1 MVFLSLFLDSFL
13 HQFQVFLHPLG
24 GVAQHW
30 SRQNRQIFL
39 SENVVNLAVF
49 TPDMEDQTVLL
60 LEGVEA
66 ERALV
71 VVHQVGEGVL
81 QLPDEM
87 PAEVSLQVVEVGG
100 GLMAHLALQ
109 VKVALSVQRL
119 LL

>member
-1 MVFLSLFLDSFL
+1 MVQD
-13 HQFQVFLHPLG
+13 
-24 GVAQHW
+24 W
-30 SRQNRQIFL
+30 SWQNRQIFL

-71 VVHQVGEGVL
+71 VVHQVSEGVL

-87 PAEVSLQVVEVGG
+87 SAEVSLQVVEVGG